1 MKRFFPASVLVLLL
15 ALSPSAAAQ
24 NIPLGQAEPRQMTE
38 EILHSYTVYPYQP
51 AFLIE
56 TRPAAGVRDDV
67 PESVVAGWIGAMRA
81 GQVDAVAGFWDKA
94 SQRQIAERDKAMG
107 KQPSDWVQQWK
118 RLFGNSKVVLN
129 HKIKYGKYWMIAY
142 TALDPAGQVL
152 IHETV
157 ALTNAEGKWR
167 LTLALADNVV
177 LNNWESGKTRVQR
190 LAAPLF
196 KSSAQ

>member
-1 MKRFFPASVLVLLL
+1 MKRFLPSCLLAALL
-15 ALSPSAAAQ
+15 ALSASAAAQ
-24 NIPLGQAEPRQMTE
+24 TPALGQADPRQMSE
-38 EILHSYTVYPYQP
+38 EILHSYTVYAYQP
-51 AFLIE
+51 AFALE
-56 TRPAAGVRDDV
+56 ARPAGVRDEV

-81 GQVDAVAGFWDKA
+81 GQFEQAASFWDSA
-94 SQRQIAERDKAMG
+94 SQRQIAERDKATG

-142 TALDPAGQVL
+142 TATDPAGQVL

-157 ALTNAEGKWR
+157 ALGNSEGKWR
-167 LTLALADNVV
+167 LTLALADNAV
-177 LNNWESGKTRVQR
+177 LNNWESGKTRIQR

-196 KSSAQ
+196 KSSAK